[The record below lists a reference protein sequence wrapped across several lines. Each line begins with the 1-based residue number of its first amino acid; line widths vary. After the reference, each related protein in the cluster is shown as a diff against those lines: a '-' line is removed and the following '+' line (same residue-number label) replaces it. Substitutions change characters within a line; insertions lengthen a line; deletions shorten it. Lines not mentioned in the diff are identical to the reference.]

1 MLAPAPAAA
10 AVVPVQ
16 DVTTFRG
23 SKGRGQHFAAGQ
35 LQASSDRL
43 VHRIARARSSST
55 RHSASPRPL
64 LDRNVAIQL
73 GVPGAKHFPHPAGP
87 KGGDSFV
94 RAKVEPGVR
103 AKRLRWIIRARRQRQ
118 AESVLSNAVRLG
130 IPVPHSASTD
140 QPACAPGDHVDVS
153 VLGGSLA

>member
-1 MLAPAPAAA
+1 LLAPAPPAA

-16 DVTTFRG
+16 DVTTFRV
-23 SKGRGQHFAAGQ
+23 SKGRGQHFAAGL
-35 LQASSDRL
+35 LQDSSDRL

-73 GVPGAKHFPHPAGP
+73 GVPGAKHFPPPAGP

-94 RAKVEPGVR
+94 RAKVGTR
-103 AKRLRWIIRARRQRQ
+103 SQGQTLAMDYTGA
-118 AESVLSNAVRLG
+118 
-130 IPVPHSASTD
+130 AS
-140 QPACAPGDHVDVS
+140 APGGIS
-153 VLGGSLA
+153 PE